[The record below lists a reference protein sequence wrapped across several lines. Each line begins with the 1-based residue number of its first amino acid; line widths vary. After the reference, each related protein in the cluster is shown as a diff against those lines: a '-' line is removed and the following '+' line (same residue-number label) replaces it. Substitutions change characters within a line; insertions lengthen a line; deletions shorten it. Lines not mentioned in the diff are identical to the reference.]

1 MANQDGNI
9 SEHPREAP
17 LRSAHI
23 MSRPKTPIHRYRAIA
38 ATYMRPHW
46 RGLVVL
52 SVLLLLGIGLQLVGP
67 LILRAFI
74 DTVTTRS
81 GAQTRALSFYALGFI
96 GASVVAQ
103 VLSVAETYLAEHL
116 AWSATNRLRADVAL
130 HCLQQDMSFH
140 HAHTPGEM
148 IERVD
153 GDIGVLANFFSRFV
167 SAVLGHGLFLV
178 GMLVILYSIDWRI
191 GLPLTAFTVGA
202 IWLLNYLRG
211 VGQPSY
217 KAYRQARA
225 DVMGFVEER
234 LSATEDIRSSGA
246 IPYALQQLHALLRR
260 LYRKES
266 VSLLLTSSMMWA
278 STAMLI
284 SAGTGIV
291 FYLSAR
297 FFERGAMTI
306 GTAYLIFH
314 YTRQLM
320 QPLERLSE
328 QMQDFQQAGAS
339 LARVEQLL
347 DLEPDIR
354 DGPGIAL
361 PLDALSVEWHDVSF
375 GYAPAVPTLRNVS
388 FRLEPRGSLGIL
400 GRTGS
405 GKTTIARLLLRLYDP
420 TSGIIRVGGIDV
432 HAARLAELRQRVALV
447 TQDVQIFYASV
458 RDNITVFDAG
468 VPDEEILR
476 ALKDLGLWEWYQQ
489 LPLGLDTLLQS
500 GGNSL
505 SAGEAQL
512 LALTRV
518 FLLNP
523 GIVILDEASS
533 RLDPATERLVD
544 RAVRRLLRDRTSLI
558 IAHRLATIRHVDEI
572 LILEDGEV
580 REQGKR
586 EQLAE
591 DPRSLLFRLLHTEP
605 QEALA

>member
-1 MANQDGNI
+1 
-9 SEHPREAP
+9 
-17 LRSAHI
+17 
-23 MSRPKTPIHRYRAIA
+23 
-38 ATYMRPHW
+38 
-46 RGLVVL
+46 
-52 SVLLLLGIGLQLVGP
+52 
-67 LILRAFI
+67 
-74 DTVTTRS
+74 
-81 GAQTRALSFYALGFI
+81 
-96 GASVVAQ
+96 
-103 VLSVAETYLAEHL
+103 
-116 AWSATNRLRADVAL
+116 
-130 HCLQQDMSFH
+130 
-140 HAHTPGEM
+140 
-148 IERVD
+148 
-153 GDIGVLANFFSRFV
+153 
-167 SAVLGHGLFLV
+167 
-178 GMLVILYSIDWRI
+178 
-191 GLPLTAFTVGA
+191 
-202 IWLLNYLRG
+202 
-211 VGQPSY
+211 
-217 KAYRQARA
+217 
-225 DVMGFVEER
+225 
-234 LSATEDIRSSGA
+234 
-246 IPYALQQLHALLRR
+246 
-260 LYRKES
+260 
-266 VSLLLTSSMMWA
+266 
-278 STAMLI
+278 
-284 SAGTGIV
+284 
-291 FYLSAR
+291 
-297 FFERGAMTI
+297 
-306 GTAYLIFH
+306 
-314 YTRQLM
+314 
-320 QPLERLSE
+320 
-328 QMQDFQQAGAS
+328 
-339 LARVEQLL
+339 

-361 PLDALSVEWHDVSF
+361 PLDALSVELHDVSF